1 MLQANAKLQDEPEH
15 QSTVKSAVEST
26 IRPLAGAQ
34 TSSSIG
40 VSAQKSVG
48 SVKAPQRKANQ
59 PQFPPPRVADGR
71 DIQTRVPVII
81 GEVTCRGTIP
91 VDGIISGQP
100 GANGGAL
107 SIRQRGRTY
116 FGTEP
121 ELNGEICFVDML
133 RVNGHIAGSV
143 YSKKGTII
151 VDAAAVV
158 DADVEV
164 AIAVI
169 NGTVNGDIVAHERV
183 DVAPTAKIC
192 GNIWTRSLAI
202 QSGAIFEGVC
212 QMLEEK
218 DDGT

>member
-1 MLQANAKLQDEPEH
+1 MLQAKANLQDEPER
-15 QSTVKSAVEST
+15 QRPVKSALES
-26 IRPLAGAQ
+26 PLVGAQ
-34 TSSSIG
+34 PSGSIG
-40 VSAQKSVG
+40 LTAQRSAS

-59 PQFPPPRVADGR
+59 PVFSAPRVADSH

-81 GEVTCRGTIP
+81 GEVTFRGTIP
-91 VDGIISGQP
+91 VDGIICGQP

-107 SIRQRGRTY
+107 SVRQRGRTY

-121 ELNGEICFVDML
+121 ELNGEIRFIDML

-143 YSKKGTII
+143 YSRKGTII
-151 VDAAAVV
+151 VDSAAQV
-158 DADVEV
+158 DADIEV

-169 NGTVNGDIVAHERV
+169 NGTVNGDIVAHQRV
-183 DVAPTAKIC
+183 ELAPAAKIY

-212 QMLEEK
+212 QMLEDK
-218 DDGT
+218 DEGN

>member
-1 MLQANAKLQDEPEH
+1 MLQAKANLQDERERQAP
-15 QSTVKSAVEST
+15 VKSAVEST

-34 TSSSIG
+34 PSGSIG
-40 VSAQKSVG
+40 LPAQQPL
-48 SVKAPQRKANQ
+48 VKAPQRKANQ
-59 PQFPPPRVADGR
+59 PEFPAPRVADSH

-81 GEVTCRGTIP
+81 GEVTFRGTIP
-91 VDGIISGQP
+91 VDGIICGQP

-107 SIRQRGRTY
+107 SVRQRGRTY

-121 ELNGEICFVDML
+121 ELNGEIRFIDML

-143 YSKKGTII
+143 YSRKGTII
-151 VDAAAVV
+151 VDSAAQV
-158 DADVEV
+158 DADIEV

-169 NGTVNGDIVAHERV
+169 NGTVNGDIVAHQRV
-183 DVAPTAKIC
+183 ELAPAAKIY

-212 QMLEEK
+212 QMLEDK
-218 DDGT
+218 DEGN